1 MNGEKKHR
9 MECSEFDL
17 LLADA
22 IDGQLTGE
30 QLMRFEQHKSS
41 CAACSAMFADVSAG
55 LNWLNQVEEVE
66 PPRHLVHN
74 ILVATSGVT
83 AKTTVTTEAHVK
95 QSLGERIRG
104 AVWPVFAPMF
114 TPRFAMSAAMAFF
127 AVTLSLSVGNVHLS
141 QLDLSAKG
149 LTRTY
154 YATEA
159 RAVKYY
165 ENIRLVYEIESRYK
179 ELRRTTD
186 AGNDSEQSEPKQKQD
201 DNNKS
206 NKKDSEPEKRD
217 QNNYS
222 RRIDETVEASL
233 HGDGIGIIAR
243 QRRIS

>member
-1 MNGEKKHR
+1 MNGEKKHG

-17 LLADA
+17 LLTDA

-41 CAACSAMFADVSAG
+41 CSACSAMFADVSAG
-55 LNWLNQVEEVE
+55 LNWLNEVQEVE
-66 PPRHLVHN
+66 PPRNLVHN

-83 AKTTVTTEAHVK
+83 ARATATSDAHVK
-95 QSLGERIRG
+95 QTFGERFRG
-104 AVWPVFAPMF
+104 IVWPVFAPMF
-114 TPRFAMSAAMAFF
+114 TTRFAMSAAMAFF
-127 AVTLSLSVGNVHLS
+127 AVTLSLNMANVKLS

-149 LTRTY
+149 ITRTY

-179 ELRRTTD
+179 ELRRATD
-186 AGNDSEQSEPKQKQD
+186 SGTNPEQSEPKQKQD
-201 DNNKS
+201 ENNKS
-206 NKKDSEPEKRD
+206 NKEVEPER
-217 QNNYS
+217 QQQNYS
-222 RRIDETVEASL
+222 QRVDELIEASL
-233 HGDGIGIIAR
+233 PMDGIGIIAR